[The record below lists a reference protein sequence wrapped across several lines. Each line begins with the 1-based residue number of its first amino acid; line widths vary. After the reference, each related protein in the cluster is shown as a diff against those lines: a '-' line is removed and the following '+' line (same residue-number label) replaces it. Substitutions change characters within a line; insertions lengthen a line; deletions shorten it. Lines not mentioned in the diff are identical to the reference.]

1 MPESIA
7 YYGSIDKDIIKYYKA
22 YVYDNDTNLMIVLTP
37 MSSCDV
43 NIVVSKDDYP
53 DNDKYDWASIDYLGD

>member
-7 YYGSIDKDIIKYYKA
+7 YYGSIEKDVIKYYKA
-22 YVYDNDTNLMIVLTP
+22 FVYDDDINLMIVLTP

-43 NIVVSKDDYP
+43 NIVVSKDKYP
-53 DNDKYDWASIDYLGD
+53 DND